1 LWTIWIGKGMSAQ
14 LKSAQAGEAFGYGR
28 SLPDS
33 VSSALTAA
41 QNRHTERNS
50 RPLWESIAIER
61 SACARALVILSLSQH
76 SFESPRPKT
85 FTRC

>member
-1 LWTIWIGKGMSAQ
+1 MGKGLIAQ

-28 SLPDS
+28 SLPYL

-50 RPLWESIAIER
+50 RPLLESIAIEK
-61 SACARALVILSLSQH
+61 SACARAFAILSLFQPLSY
-76 SFESPRPKT
+76 SPRPKT
-85 FTRC
+85 LTSC